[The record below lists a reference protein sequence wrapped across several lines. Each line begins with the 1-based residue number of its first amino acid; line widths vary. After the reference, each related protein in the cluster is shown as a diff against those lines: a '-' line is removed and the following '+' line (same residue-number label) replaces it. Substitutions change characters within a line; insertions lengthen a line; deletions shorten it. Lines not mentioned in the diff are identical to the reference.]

1 MANSRDSYNL
11 KKIQKFN
18 KIDQTYDK
26 DSLKQREISNGV
38 VITLIF
44 SAL

>member
-1 MANSRDSYNL
+1 MLSSRDSYNM

-26 DSLKQREISNGV
+26 DNLKQ
-38 VITLIF
+38 LIIKPIKI
-44 SAL
+44 